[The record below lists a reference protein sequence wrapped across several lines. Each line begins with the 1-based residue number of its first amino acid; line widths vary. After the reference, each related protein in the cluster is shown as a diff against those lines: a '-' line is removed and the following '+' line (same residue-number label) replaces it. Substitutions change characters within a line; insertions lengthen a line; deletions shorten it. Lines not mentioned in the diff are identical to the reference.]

1 MIRRGKPVQTC
12 REVVQ
17 IAARDIR
24 VFQEAERMT
33 DIVKKL
39 EAARDKAKGY
49 GKLYGAWD
57 TAKEKLELVYALLD
71 DDSVGETV
79 KEKDSWVK
87 RQPKWEVAVE
97 AKENAAADWK
107 EAEVWMKLLMLE
119 AEVWRTEQ
127 ANNRYMDQAHR

>member
-1 MIRRGKPVQTC
+1 
-12 REVVQ
+12 
-17 IAARDIR
+17 
-24 VFQEAERMT
+24 MT

-39 EAARDKAKGY
+39 EDARGKAKGY

-57 TAKEKLELVYALLD
+57 TSKERLELVYALLD
-71 DDSVGETV
+71 EQSKIHGETV

-87 RQPKWEVAVE
+87 RQPLWEVAVIE
-97 AKENAAADWK
+97 KENAAADWK

-127 ANNRYMDQAHR
+127 ANNRYMDSAHR